1 MPVQPALAL
10 ESHARGNPLSLALS
24 FSLPRCQFLSF
35 LSLAPVHQ
43 VNFKEPT
50 PPDQPLVLRS
60 HIVKIKDAPAA
71 GGRASVQVDL
81 TLHLEGVDGTETLLA
96 AGTGIFKKLGA
107 LRAL

>member
-1 MPVQPALAL
+1 MIPAKERREERERGRQTHPRTLPPP
-10 ESHARGNPLSLALS
+10 SHQHHILPSLSVPPL
-24 FSLPRCQFLSF
+24 
-35 LSLAPVHQ
+35 Q

-50 PPDQPLVLRS
+50 PPDQPLILRS
-60 HIVKIKDAPAA
+60 TIVKIKDAPAA

-81 TLHLEGVDGTETLLA
+81 TLHLEGVDGSETLLA

>member
-1 MPVQPALAL
+1 MRKRDERSVSVPDP
-10 ESHARGNPLSLALS
+10 PLSILS
-24 FSLPRCQFLSF
+24 SIF
-35 LSLAPVHQ
+35 LSLTFLQ

-50 PPDQPLVLRS
+50 PPDQPLILRS
-60 HIVKIKDAPAA
+60 TIVKIKDAPIT

-81 TLHLEGVDGTETLLA
+81 TLHLEKVDGSETLLA